1 MTITRREFLQAGASA
16 GAMALI
22 PGAQPVF
29 GARMGARA
37 LRILVLGGTGF
48 IGPYIVHESVRRGHT
63 VTILTRGRREPSMF
77 EDAFTRVE
85 HVTGDRAQP
94 DAYAGLGDR
103 TFDVVIE
110 TSGYRHPWTREA
122 VRALADRA
130 GRWVYVSSTGV
141 FWPYHSVDIAEDGP
155 VLLQDDPPQEQPTYG
170 VMKALSEREVRAVF
184 GERALI
190 VRPGYIV
197 GPGDTSDR
205 WTYWPVRIARG
216 DEILVPGRR
225 HDPVQYID
233 VRDLTSW
240 MMDLVDN
247 GTGGTFNAVGP
258 ARAQTMEE
266 FVYGV
271 AATVSAPLS
280 WTWIEDYEWLKAYPL
295 ARHEDGTT
303 SGLLY
308 AVPWIMAEG
317 DDLGHMRIDGRRA
330 LAAGLSPRPLAETA
344 RDTRE
349 WRASSAVPAALK
361 ERPRYV
367 LTPEQE
373 RQILE
378 AWKAR

>member
-1 MTITRREFLQAGASA
+1 MTISRREFLHAGASA
-16 GAMALI
+16 GAVALI
-22 PGAQPVF
+22 PGVQRVS
-29 GARMGARA
+29 GAGPRPRA

-77 EDAFTRVE
+77 EDAFARVE
-85 HVTGDRAQP
+85 HVTGDRAEQN
-94 DAYAGLGDR
+94 AYAGLGDR

-110 TSGYRHPWTREA
+110 TSGYRHPWTRDA
-122 VRALADRA
+122 VRALSGRA

-141 FWPYHSVDIAEDGP
+141 FWPYRSVDIVEDGP
-155 VLLQDDPPQEQPTYG
+155 VLLRDEPPQEQPTYG
-170 VMKALSEREVRAVF
+170 VMKALSEAEVRGAF
-184 GERALI
+184 GDRALI

-216 DEILVPGRR
+216 GEILVPGRR
-225 HDPVQYID
+225 EDPVQYID

-240 MMDLVDN
+240 MMDMVDQ

-258 ARAQTMEE
+258 ARPQTLAE

-271 AATVSAPLS
+271 AATVATPLS
-280 WTWIEDYEWLKAYPL
+280 WTWIEDYEWLKAYPFT
-295 ARHEDGTT
+295 RQQDGTT
-303 SGLLY
+303 SGLVY
-308 AVPWIMAEG
+308 AVPWILSEG

-330 LAAGLSPRPLAETA
+330 LAAGLTPRALADTA
-344 RDTRE
+344 RDTLE
-349 WRASSAVPAALK
+349 WRLSEAVPAALR

-367 LTPEQE
+367 MTPEQE
-373 RQILE
+373 REVLE
-378 AWKAR
+378 AWKSR